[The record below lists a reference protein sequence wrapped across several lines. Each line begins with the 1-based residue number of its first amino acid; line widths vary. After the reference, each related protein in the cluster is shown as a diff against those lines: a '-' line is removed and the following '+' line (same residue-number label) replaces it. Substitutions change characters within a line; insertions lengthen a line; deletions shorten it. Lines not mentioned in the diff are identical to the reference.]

1 MEFLS
6 EGGGGGNTTTFHS
19 SAVGRGTCSKQF
31 VCWPGPL
38 ALIRFDFVSFWPKL
52 ARSLCVKVA
61 DGAAD
66 EQKEG
71 EEEWKGEE
79 EHKKERAKEE
89 NAKYKSIKT
98 RTLEKQR
105 DDEATR
111 EGASVGIMSPFSGSK
126 SFTNSLPLS
135 IILLSHHI
143 FAVAVDSAGHKT
155 LAARQ
160 FFTIS
165 KGLPWRARRP
175 ISGAKTGHGR
185 CTGR

>member
-1 MEFLS
+1 M
-6 EGGGGGNTTTFHS
+6 
-19 SAVGRGTCSKQF
+19 
-31 VCWPGPL
+31 
-38 ALIRFDFVSFWPKL
+38 
-52 ARSLCVKVA
+52 A

-79 EHKKERAKEE
+79 EEKKERAKEE

-98 RTLEKQR
+98 HTLEKQR

-143 FAVAVDSAGHKT
+143 FGLDVGLAGHKT
-155 LAARQ
+155 LAGRE

-165 KGLPWRARRP
+165 KG
-175 ISGAKTGHGR
+175 SNGGHVDR
-185 CTGR
+185 